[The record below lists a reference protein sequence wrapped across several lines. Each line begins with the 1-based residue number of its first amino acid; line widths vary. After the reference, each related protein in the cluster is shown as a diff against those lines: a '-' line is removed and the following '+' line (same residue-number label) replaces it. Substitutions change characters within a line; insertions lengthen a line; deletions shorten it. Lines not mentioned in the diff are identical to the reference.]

1 MSGVLNLFLGYP
13 RISYFNNGCTMF
25 QYLQQIRPRLS
36 YGKSFAVQKCKKVQ
50 YLPKALNLELV
61 DNADLHSFRDEAE
74 ACDGRDSDILPHVQT
89 LRNFPGEEL
98 TGKVVMVRLDLT
110 ILVREKKKRQ
120 SPAARVI
127 STIKYL
133 HKAGAKLILISSW
146 SPRADSRLLKLERIA
161 EFLSSELELKVIP
174 VELGSGFEH
183 SQMEDRHK
191 SDILLLENLS
201 QFKQEQANCSEF
213 ARRLSSGVDIFV
225 NDAFYQSHKILASNV
240 GITSFCYASI
250 AGFHFDEGM
259 SQLKK
264 IIEMN
269 KRPYYAIIGGDNL
282 AGKTSALQFL
292 ASRCDGLVFVG
303 DAAFQ
308 IMHAFGLPVPT
319 ELVEQESLE
328 VAHMLVEA
336 AKARGVQIILP
347 KDFSCLSDHYPLQ
360 MKIFPA
366 NHIMDGWKPVDVG
379 PNTLEEMLPVLSR
392 CKKILWIGAV
402 KFGSSNQESAGAS
415 KLAVMLYNLS
425 KKNCDL
431 IVVGKQACE
440 TFVGKS
446 SYVTADMIENASIVW
461 EFLKGRKLHG
471 LLALDRAYPFE
482 LNWNGIY
489 ANTIL
494 PLVVDVGSGN
504 GLFLS
509 RMAKMRRDWNF
520 LGMELNEK
528 LVSRCLD
535 HVSQSGMSNGYFIPT
550 NATSTF
556 RSIVSSYPG
565 DLVLVSIQCPNPDF
579 KKTEHRWRMV
589 QRSLVVAIADLLAS
603 NGKVFLQSDVKEVA
617 VRMKEEFMKYG
628 KGKLTVVLNSE
639 DSTSHRDGW
648 LKENPFG
655 IRSDWEQHVIDRGAP
670 MTSTDQVVVEWL
682 FFSLREEYRTSC
694 LLLGVSSLV
703 TDLYANRCTKV
714 RVQAVL
720 NISQ

>member
-1 MSGVLNLFLGYP
+1 MSRVLDFFLGYSLP
-13 RISYFNNGCTMF
+13 RISDCHNGCTKF
-25 QYLQQIRPRLS
+25 QDSPQIRSCLS
-36 YGKSFAVQKCKKVQ
+36 YGKPSAVQNWKRVPFSPQ
-50 YLPKALNLELV
+50 ALNLELAV
-61 DNADLHSFRDEAE
+61 HADLHSFPDEAE
-74 ACDGRDSDILPHVQT
+74 ARGSDMLPHVQT
-89 LRNFPGEEL
+89 LRNFPAEEL
-98 TGKVVMVRLDLT
+98 MGKVVMVRLDLT
-110 ILVREKKKRQ
+110 ILLREQKKQQ

-146 SPRADSRLLKLERIA
+146 SLRADSKLLKLERVA

-174 VELGSGFEH
+174 LELGSGLEQ
-183 SQMEDRHK
+183 SLMEDGHN

-213 ARRLSSGVDIFV
+213 AQRLSSWVDIFV
-225 NDAFYQSHKILASNV
+225 NDAFFQSHKILASNV

-250 AGFHFDEGM
+250 AGFNFEEGM

-264 IIEMN
+264 IIKMN
-269 KRPYYAIIGGDNL
+269 KRPYYAIIGGANL
-282 AGKTSALQFL
+282 AGKAAALQFL
-292 ASRCDGLVFVG
+292 ASRCDGFIFVG

-308 IMHAFGLPVPT
+308 IMHAFGLPVPM

-328 VAHMLVEA
+328 AADMLIEA
-336 AKARGVQIILP
+336 AEARGVNIVLP
-347 KDFSCLSDHYPLQ
+347 KDFWCVNDHYPLQ
-360 MKIFPA
+360 MKTFPA
-366 NHIMDGWKPVDVG
+366 NHIIDGWKPVDVG
-379 PNTLEEMLPVLSR
+379 PNTLEEMISVLSR

-402 KFGSSNQESAGAS
+402 KFISSNQESAGAS
-415 KLAVMLYNLS
+415 KLAAMLYNLS
-425 KKNCDL
+425 QKNCDL

-446 SYVTADMIENASIVW
+446 SYVTADLIENASIVW

-482 LNWNGIY
+482 LNWDAIY
-489 ANTIL
+489 ANTTL

-504 GLFLS
+504 GLFLF
-509 RMAKMRRDWNF
+509 RMAKTRKDWNF
-520 LGMELNEK
+520 LGMEMNEK

-535 HVSQSGMSNGYFIPT
+535 HVSQSSMTNGYFIAT

-579 KKTEHRWRMV
+579 NKKEYRWRMV
-589 QRSLVVAIADLLAS
+589 QRSLVEAIADLLAS
-603 NGKVFLQSDVKEVA
+603 DGKVFLQSDVKGVA

-628 KGKLTVVLNSE
+628 KGKLTVVHDLE
-639 DSTSHRDGW
+639 DSTSHQDGW

-655 IRSDWEQHVIDRGAP
+655 IRSDWEQHVIDRGSP
-670 MTSTDQVVVEWL
+670 M
-682 FFSLREEYRTSC
+682 YR
-694 LLLGVSSLV
+694 LLLLKSS
-703 TDLYANRCTKV
+703 
-714 RVQAVL
+714 
-720 NISQ
+720 SSG

>member
-161 EFLSSELELKVIP
+161 ELELKVIP
-174 VELGSGFEH
+174 VELGSRFEH

-201 QFKQEQANCSEF
+201 QFKQEQANCLEF

-225 NDAFYQSHKILASNV
+225 NDAFFQSHKILASNV

-366 NHIMDGWKPVDVG
+366 NHIMDGKVESLNLQPRSKETHSCELKLLSFLKVCEYASVVYITGMMVFEIFMDLKCVSLGWKPVDVG
-379 PNTLEEMLPVLSR
+379 PNTLEEMLPILSR

-489 ANTIL
+489 ANTTL
-494 PLVVDVGSGN
+494 PLVVDVGSA
-504 GLFLS
+504 LPCFQ
-509 RMAKMRRDWNF
+509 
-520 LGMELNEK
+520 

-579 KKTEHRWRMV
+579 NKTEHRWRMV
-589 QRSLVVAIADLLAS
+589 QRSLVEAIADLLAS
-603 NGKVFLQSDVKEVA
+603 NGKVFLQSDVKEVV

-655 IRSDWEQHVIDRGAP
+655 VRSDWEQHVIDRGAP
-670 MTSTDQVVVEWL
+670 M
-682 FFSLREEYRTSC
+682 YR
-694 LLLGVSSLV
+694 LLLLKSSP
-703 TDLYANRCTKV
+703 
-714 RVQAVL
+714 
-720 NISQ
+720 SG

>member
-1 MSGVLNLFLGYP
+1 MSQVLNFFLGYSLP
-13 RISYFNNGCTMF
+13 RKSDCHIGFSKF
-25 QYLQQIRPRLS
+25 QDLPQIRPVLS
-36 YGKSFAVQKCKKVQ
+36 YGKSSAVQKCKKIQ
-50 YLPKALNLELV
+50 FLLKALNLEV
-61 DNADLHSFRDEAE
+61 DDHADLSSFQDEAE
-74 ACDGRDSDILPHVQT
+74 AGDGRDPVILPHVRT
-89 LRNFPGEEL
+89 LRNFPLEEL
-98 TGKVVMVRLDLT
+98 IGKVVLVRLDLT
-110 ILVREKKKRQ
+110 ILLREKKKQQ

-133 HKAGAKLILISSW
+133 HKAGAKLILTSSW
-146 SPRADSRLLKLERIA
+146 SRRADSQLLKLERVA

-174 VELGSGFEH
+174 VELGSGFEQ

-191 SDILLLENLS
+191 LDILLLENLS
-201 QFKQEQANCSEF
+201 RFKQEQANCSEF

-225 NDAFYQSHKILASNV
+225 NDAFFQSHKILASNV

-250 AGFHFDEGM
+250 AGFHFDDGM

-269 KRPYYAIIGGDNL
+269 KRPYYAIIGGANL
-282 AGKTSALQFL
+282 AGKASALQFL
-292 ASRCDGLVFVG
+292 ASKCDGLVFVG

-308 IMHAFGLPVPT
+308 IMHAFGLPVPMK
-319 ELVEQESLE
+319 LVEQESLE
-328 VAHMLVEA
+328 AANMLVEA
-336 AKARGVQIILP
+336 AKVRGVQIILP
-347 KDFSCLSDHYPLQ
+347 KDFWCLHDHYPLE

-379 PNTLEEMLPVLSR
+379 PTTLEEMLPMLSR

-402 KFGSSNQESAGAS
+402 KFSSSNQESAGAS
-415 KLAVMLYNLS
+415 KLAAMLHNLS
-425 KKNCDL
+425 QKNCDL

-446 SYVTADMIENASIVW
+446 SYVTADTIENASIVW

-482 LNWNGIY
+482 LNWNAIY
-489 ANTIL
+489 ANTTQ

-504 GLFLS
+504 GLFLF
-509 RMAKMRRDWNF
+509 RMAKMRRDWNL

-535 HVSQSGMSNGYFIPT
+535 HVSQSGMSNRYFIAT

-579 KKTEHRWRMV
+579 NRTEHRWRMV
-589 QRSLVVAIADLLAS
+589 QRSLVEAIADLLAS
-603 NGKVFLQSDVKEVA
+603 DGKVFLQSDVKQVA

-628 KGKLTVVLNSE
+628 KGKLTVVHDLE
-639 DSTSHRDGW
+639 DNTRTQDGW

-670 MTSTDQVVVEWL
+670 M
-682 FFSLREEYRTSC
+682 YR
-694 LLLGVSSLV
+694 LLLLKSSP
-703 TDLYANRCTKV
+703 
-714 RVQAVL
+714 
-720 NISQ
+720 SG

>member
-1 MSGVLNLFLGYP
+1 M
-13 RISYFNNGCTMF
+13 
-25 QYLQQIRPRLS
+25 
-36 YGKSFAVQKCKKVQ
+36 
-50 YLPKALNLELV
+50 
-61 DNADLHSFRDEAE
+61 
-74 ACDGRDSDILPHVQT
+74 QT
-89 LRNFPGEEL
+89 LRNFPEEEL
-98 TGKVVMVRLDLT
+98 IGKVVMVRLDLT
-110 ILVREKKKRQ
+110 ILLREQKKQQ
-120 SPAARVI
+120 SPAAHII

-133 HKAGAKLILISSW
+133 HKAGAKVILISSW
-146 SPRADSRLLKLERIA
+146 SLRTDSQLFKLEYVA

-174 VELGSGFEH
+174 VELGSGFEQ
-183 SQMEDRHK
+183 SLMEDRHK

-225 NDAFYQSHKILASNV
+225 NDAFFQSHKILASNV
-240 GITSFCYASI
+240 GITGFCYASI
-250 AGFHFDEGM
+250 AGFHFDVGM

-264 IIEMN
+264 IIEMK
-269 KRPYYAIIGGDNL
+269 KRPYFAIIGGANL
-282 AGKTSALQFL
+282 AGKAAALQFL

-308 IMHAFGLPVPT
+308 IMHAFGLPVPM

-328 VAHMLVEA
+328 AAHMLVEA
-336 AKARGVQIILP
+336 AKARGVQIVLP
-347 KDFSCLSDHYPLQ
+347 KDFWCLNDYYPSQ

-366 NHIMDGWKPVDVG
+366 NHIMDGWKRVDIG
-379 PNTLEEMLPVLSR
+379 PNTLEEMISMLSR

-402 KFGSSNQESAGAS
+402 KFSSSNQESAGAS
-415 KLAVMLYNLS
+415 KLATMLYNLS
-425 KKNCDL
+425 QKNCDL

-446 SYVTADMIENASIVW
+446 SHVTGDMIENASIVW
-461 EFLKGRKLHG
+461 AFLKGRKLHG

-482 LNWNGIY
+482 LNWDAIY
-489 ANTIL
+489 ANTTL

-509 RMAKMRRDWNF
+509 RMAKMRKDWNF
-520 LGMELNEK
+520 LGMEINEK

-535 HVSQSGMSNGYFIPT
+535 HVSQSGMTNGYFIAT

-579 KKTEHRWRMV
+579 NKTEHRWRMV
-589 QRSLVVAIADLLAS
+589 QRSLVEAITDLLAS
-603 NGKVFLQSDVKEVA
+603 DGKVFLQSDVKDVA

-628 KGKLTVVLNSE
+628 EGKLTVVHDLE

-655 IRSDWEQHVIDRGAP
+655 IRSDWEQHVMDRGAS
-670 MTSTDQVVVEWL
+670 M
-682 FFSLREEYRTSC
+682 YR
-694 LLLGVSSLV
+694 LLLLKSSP
-703 TDLYANRCTKV
+703 
-714 RVQAVL
+714 
-720 NISQ
+720 SG

>member
-1 MSGVLNLFLGYP
+1 MSGVLDFFLGYSLP
-13 RISYFNNGCTMF
+13 RISDFHNGFTRF
-25 QYLQQIRPRLS
+25 QDFPQIRPHLS
-36 YGKSFAVQKCKKVQ
+36 YGKSSDVQKCKKVQ
-50 YLPKALNLELV
+50 FLPKALNLELAGH
-61 DNADLHSFRDEAE
+61 ADLHSFRKEAE
-74 ACDGRDSDILPHVQT
+74 ACDGIDSDILPHVRT
-89 LRNFPGEEL
+89 LRNFPEEEL
-98 TGKVVMVRLDLT
+98 IGKVVMVRLDLT
-110 ILVREKKKRQ
+110 ILLRKQKKQQ

-133 HKAGAKLILISSW
+133 HEAGAKLILISSW
-146 SPRADSRLLKLERIA
+146 SLRADSLLLKLEYVA

-174 VELGSGFEH
+174 VELGYGFEQ
-183 SQMEDRHK
+183 SLMEDRHK

-201 QFKQEQANCSEF
+201 QFKPEQANCSEF

-225 NDAFYQSHKILASNV
+225 NDAFFQSHKILASNV
-240 GITSFCYASI
+240 GITGFCYASI
-250 AGFHFDEGM
+250 AGFDFDEGM

-269 KRPYYAIIGGDNL
+269 KRPYFAIIGGANL
-282 AGKTSALQFL
+282 TGKAAALQYL

-303 DAAFQ
+303 DAVFQ
-308 IMHAFGLPVPT
+308 IMHAFGLPVPM

-328 VAHMLVEA
+328 AAHTLVEA
-336 AKARGVQIILP
+336 AKARGVQIVLP
-347 KDFSCLSDHYPLQ
+347 KDFWCLNDHCPSQ

-379 PNTLEEMLPVLSR
+379 PNTLEEMISMLSI

-402 KFGSSNQESAGAS
+402 KFSSSSEESSGAS
-415 KLAVMLYNLS
+415 KLAAMLYNLS
-425 KKNCDL
+425 QKNYDL

-446 SYVTADMIENASIVW
+446 SHVTADVIENASIVW

-471 LLALDRAYPFE
+471 LLALDRAYPFD
-482 LNWNGIY
+482 LNWDAIY
-489 ANTIL
+489 ANTTL
-494 PLVVDVGSGN
+494 PLVVDIGSGN

-509 RMAKMRRDWNF
+509 KMAEMRKDWNF
-520 LGMELNEK
+520 LGMEINEK

-535 HVSQSGMSNGYFIPT
+535 HVSQSGMTNGYFIAT

-556 RSIVSSYPG
+556 RPIVSSYPG

-579 KKTEHRWRMV
+579 NKTEHRWRMV
-589 QRSLVVAIADLLAS
+589 QRSLVEAIADLLAS
-603 NGKVFLQSDVKEVA
+603 DGKVFLQSDVKEVA

-628 KGKLTVVLNSE
+628 KGKLTVVHDLE

-670 MTSTDQVVVEWL
+670 M
-682 FFSLREEYRTSC
+682 YR
-694 LLLGVSSLV
+694 LLLLKSSP
-703 TDLYANRCTKV
+703 
-714 RVQAVL
+714 
-720 NISQ
+720 SG

>member
-1 MSGVLNLFLGYP
+1 MSGVLDFFLGYSLP
-13 RISYFNNGCTMF
+13 RISDFHYGCTRRF
-25 QYLQQIRPRLS
+25 QDLPQIRLCLS
-36 YGKSFAVQKCKKVQ
+36 YGKCSAVQKCKKAQ
-50 YLPKALNLELV
+50 FLLKALNLDLADHV
-61 DNADLHSFRDEAE
+61 DLHSFREECAVRSSYPNKNPPLGE

-89 LRNFPGEEL
+89 LTNFPAEEL
-98 TGKVVMVRLDLT
+98 IGKVVMVRLDVTVL
-110 ILVREKKKRQ
+110 LREQKKQQ
-120 SPAARVI
+120 SPVARVI

-146 SPRADSRLLKLERIA
+146 SLRANSQLLKLEYVA

-174 VELGSGFEH
+174 VELGFGLE
-183 SQMEDRHK
+183 QYVLEDRHK

-225 NDAFYQSHKILASNV
+225 NDAFFQSHKILASNV
-240 GITSFCYASI
+240 GITGFCYASI
-250 AGFHFDEGM
+250 AGFHFEEGI

-269 KRPYYAIIGGDNL
+269 KRPYFAIVGGANL
-282 AGKTSALQFL
+282 AGKAAALQFL

-308 IMHAFGLPVPT
+308 IMHAFGLAVPMV
-319 ELVEQESLE
+319 LVEQESLE
-328 VAHMLVEA
+328 AAHMLVET
-336 AKARGVQIILP
+336 AKSKGVQLVLP
-347 KDFSCLSDHYPLQ
+347 KDFWCLNDHYPSQ
-360 MKIFPA
+360 MKIFPD

-379 PNTLEEMLPVLSR
+379 PNTLEEMISMLSR
-392 CKKILWIGAV
+392 CKKILFIGAV
-402 KFGSSNQESAGAS
+402 KFSPSNQESAGAS
-415 KLAVMLYNLS
+415 KLAAMLYNLS
-425 KKNCDL
+425 QKNCDV

-446 SYVTADMIENASIVW
+446 SHVTVDLIENASIVW

-482 LNWNGIY
+482 LNWDAIY
-489 ANTIL
+489 ANTTL

-509 RMAKMRRDWNF
+509 RMAKMRKDWNF
-520 LGMELNEK
+520 LGMEINEK

-535 HVSQSGMSNGYFIPT
+535 HVSQSGMTNGYFIAA

-579 KKTEHRWRMV
+579 NKTEHRWRMV
-589 QRSLVVAIADLLAS
+589 QRSLVEALADLLAS
-603 NGKVFLQSDVKEVA
+603 DGKVFLQSDVKEVV
-617 VRMKEEFMKYG
+617 VRMREEFMKYG
-628 KGKLTVVLNSE
+628 KGKLTVMHDLE
-639 DSTSHRDGW
+639 DSTSHRDEW

-670 MTSTDQVVVEWL
+670 M
-682 FFSLREEYRTSC
+682 YR
-694 LLLGVSSLV
+694 LLLLKSSP
-703 TDLYANRCTKV
+703 
-714 RVQAVL
+714 
-720 NISQ
+720 SG